1 MSFRPF
7 CTISDRLRLLLDATA
22 ALPHRADVVIV
33 GSGYAGLHAAITL
46 ARGGADVV
54 VLEAS
59 ALGFGASSR
68 NGGMV
73 SGGINV
79 GKHAHVSDAEIDR
92 LLSEASEGFGWF
104 ERFIRDEQID
114 AVYQRCGRF
123 VGAHSVK
130 AWDKLA
136 RQVDVLNEI
145 AGS

>member
-1 MSFRPF
+1 MPRDADAGLP
-7 CTISDRLRLLLDATA
+7 LD

-46 ARGGADVV
+46 ARGGTDVV

-79 GKHAHVSDAEIDR
+79 GKHAHVSDTEIDR
-92 LLSEASEGFGWF
+92 LLSEGIGQLWL
-104 ERFIRDEQID
+104 
-114 AVYQRCGRF
+114 V
-123 VGAHSVK
+123 
-130 AWDKLA
+130 
-136 RQVDVLNEI
+136 
-145 AGS
+145 